1 MNFTPE
7 SKLDK
12 IKKRFSD
19 IKEKLSGT
27 ESESDDEK
35 DNNKQKGFNAAGF
48 PLPGAALFAPIDA
61 PSSGGGQRSKA
72 APSKE
77 MRAALK
83 VLNDSL
89 GRGAYG
95 AANAQVTNAVN
106 IVQQEWFKVSS
117 TKQSNPLDVEDYLDA
132 IEDTSRDLLDR

>member
-1 MNFTPE
+1 MESPKLREKLGEETKE

-12 IKKRFSD
+12 IKRRFSD

-35 DNNKQKGFNAAGF
+35 DSNKKKGFNAAGF
-48 PLPGAALFAPIDA
+48 PLPGAALFAPIA
-61 PSSGGGQRSKA
+61 PDSSDRAKA

-77 MRAALK
+77 MKAALK

-89 GRGAYG
+89 GRGYG
-95 AANAQVTNAVN
+95 AANAQGCFMWCCGVP
-106 IVQQEWFKVSS
+106 SS
-117 TKQSNPLDVEDYLDA
+117 D
-132 IEDTSRDLLDR
+132 